1 MTAGMAVRAYSGTGG
16 SVLVMERM
24 RRRRRP
30 VESAWVFGWQ
40 STFFHVV
47 VGETSWR
54 LMGDWPAGAFG
65 ASLGSSSMYLQGLG

>member
-1 MTAGMAVRAYSGTGG
+1 MTAGMAVRADSVTGG

-30 VESAWVFGWQ
+30 VESAWMFGWQ

-47 VGETSWR
+47 EDGTSWR
-54 LMGDWPAGAFG
+54 LMGELAGWG
-65 ASLGSSSMYLQGLG
+65 VWGVIGVQ